1 MNKLACQYALL
12 RFRPFVET
20 GEFANVGVVLL
31 CPEGRFFGYKMLK
44 TYARITQFFHQL
56 DRRVYLNGKALFVE
70 ELDRFAGHLRRA
82 ALDGRKRE
90 PDLDL
95 ATRLFAELTRPRDA
109 MFQFDDRRLALAADP
124 KATLANLFD
133 HYVDRGFVT
142 KTYQERLLEN
152 SVRRMLFSIDLAAM
166 PHFLPGKIEA
176 DNFVVNFPFV
186 QRTGRAITRVIKPLY
201 LGHADSTRVLTHGG
215 QWVDKVHRLRKRKAL
230 PDSVLFPLAAPPVRG
245 PSYAAFEEIRAD
257 LLRADVEV
265 VAANDEPSIRAFA
278 APLA

>member
-31 CPEGRFFGYKMLK
+31 CPEVRFFGYKLLK
-44 TYARITQFFHQL
+44 TYARVTQFFHQL

-70 ELDRFAGHLRRA
+70 ELDRFAGHLRKVS
-82 ALDGRKRE
+82 LEGRKRE

-109 MFQFDDRRLALAADP
+109 MLQFDDRRLVLAADP
-124 KATLANLFD
+124 KATLAELFD

-142 KTYQERLLEN
+142 KTYQERLLDN
-152 SVRRMLFSIDLAAM
+152 SVRRMLFSIDPTEALR
-166 PHFLPGKIEA
+166 FQPGKIEA

-186 QRTGRAITRVIKPLY
+186 QRTGQAITRVIKPLY
-201 LGHADSTRVLTHGG
+201 LGHDDSTRVLTHGG
-215 QWVDKVHRLRKRKAL
+215 QWVDKVTRLRRRKAL
-230 PDSVLFPLAAPPVRG
+230 PASVLFPLAAPPAGG
-245 PSYAAFEEIRAD
+245 PAYAAFEEIRED

-265 VAANDEPSIRAFA
+265 VAANDEPSIQAFA
-278 APLA
+278 AAGA

>member
-1 MNKLACQYALL
+1 VNKLACQYALL

-31 CPEGRFFGYKMLK
+31 CPEGRFFGYKLLK

-70 ELDRFAGHLRRA
+70 ELDRFAEHLRRV
-82 ALDGRKRE
+82 ALDGRKRQ

-109 MFQFDDRRLALAADP
+109 MLQFDDRRLALAADP
-124 KATLANLFD
+124 KATLAELFD

-152 SVRRMLFSIDLAAM
+152 SVRRMLLSVDPAEALSFQ
-166 PHFLPGKIEA
+166 PGKVEA

-186 QRTGRAITRVIKPLY
+186 QRSGQAITRVIKPLY

-215 QWVDKVHRLRKRKAL
+215 QWVDKVNRLRKRKAL
-230 PDSVLFPLAAPPVRG
+230 PESVLFPLAAPPARG
-245 PSYAAFEEIRAD
+245 PAFAAFEEIRED
-257 LLRADVEV
+257 LVRADVQV
-265 VAANDEPSIRAFA
+265 VAANDETRIQAFA
-278 APLA
+278 AALA